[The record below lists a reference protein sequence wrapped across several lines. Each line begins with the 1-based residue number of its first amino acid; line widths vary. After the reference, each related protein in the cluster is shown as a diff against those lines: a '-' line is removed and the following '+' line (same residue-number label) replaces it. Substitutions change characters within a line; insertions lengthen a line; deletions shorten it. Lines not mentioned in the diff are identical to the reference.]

1 MLGIDILLR
10 LPTLFK
16 ELARQLTQ
24 YNIQLY
30 FLYWRLSVGAYENTK
45 GGLLNQNN
53 LIILGILE
61 LSGLLR
67 RKILTAQAINEEE
80 QFEEIVVCEYHG
92 ARQ

>member
-1 MLGIDILLR
+1 M
-10 LPTLFK
+10 
-16 ELARQLTQ
+16 
-24 YNIQLY
+24 
-30 FLYWRLSVGAYENTK
+30 LSVGAYENTK

-92 ARQ
+92 ARQWCAEETGSQGGKCSQVS